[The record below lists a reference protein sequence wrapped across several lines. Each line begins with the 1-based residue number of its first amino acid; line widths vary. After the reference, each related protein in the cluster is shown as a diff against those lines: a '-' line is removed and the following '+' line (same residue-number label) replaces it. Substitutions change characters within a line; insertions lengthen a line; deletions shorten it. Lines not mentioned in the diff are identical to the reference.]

1 MKLAVEN
8 ASTIKPMPENP
19 AFGGRFLTFF
29 LSNEEYGFEILKVQ
43 EIIGFQLITPIPNT
57 PEFIRGVINLRGKI
71 IPVLD
76 LRAKFGM
83 NPVETTSASSII
95 VVRLDSLE
103 MGILVDKV
111 SEVLEIAPGNID
123 PVPYFGIGID
133 TNFIL
138 GLGKSQSKVRIL
150 LNIDEVLS
158 TDEVVKIHA
167 STAKAGLEGQ
177 EQA

>member
-1 MKLAVEN
+1 
-8 ASTIKPMPENP
+8 
-19 AFGGRFLTFF
+19 
-29 LSNEEYGFEILKVQ
+29 
-43 EIIGFQLITPIPNT
+43 
-57 PEFIRGVINLRGKI
+57 
-71 IPVLD
+71 
-76 LRAKFGM
+76 
-83 NPVETTSASSII
+83 
-95 VVRLDSLE
+95 

-150 LNIDEVLS
+150 LNIDKVLS

-167 STAKAGLEGQ
+167 STGKAGLEGQ